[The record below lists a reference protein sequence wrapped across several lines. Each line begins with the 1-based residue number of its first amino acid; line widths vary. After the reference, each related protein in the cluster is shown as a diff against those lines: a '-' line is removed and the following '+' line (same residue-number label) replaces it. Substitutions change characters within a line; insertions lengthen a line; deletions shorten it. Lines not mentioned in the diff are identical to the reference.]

1 MNVSGFFMSCCL
13 PKLFKVFSKKVTFL
27 GGASMGIAACIW
39 ITIGSGPIYVTQGV
53 YGVGVLMGAAS
64 TSLVICSLSFIH
76 DLIGTSVESAAFVYG
91 VMSFWDKIANGIVGM
106 IIQYLHAV
114 FCEDCDWY
122 YKHVMSF
129 GVGAVGILA
138 SIVITTLLPTNLG
151 ERQSAYNDNVLTK
164 KEIINYST
172 SAESQ
177 SNEKL
182 PLLPK

>member
-1 MNVSGFFMSCCL
+1 
-13 PKLFKVFSKKVTFL
+13 TF
-27 GGASMGIAACIW
+27 I
-39 ITIGSGPIYVTQGV
+39 P
-53 YGVGVLMGAAS
+53 
-64 TSLVICSLSFIH
+64 
-76 DLIGTSVESAAFVYG
+76 DAAFWWNL
-91 VMSFWDKIANGIVGM
+91 FFF
-106 IIQYLHAV
+106 YLKPHRV